1 MARECKLMDAIFE
14 MTIAPY
20 NRCFPTNPWSPD
32 CYLNSPDELHFQ
44 KGSGLQGSGEDDHPI
59 HDAAYRQA
67 EKVKFMAIQKLA
79 HGACCTCPRLIDGPH
94 GTPAAT
100 TAPSVRAPTH
110 LPTHH

>member
-1 MARECKLMDAIFE
+1 MDAIFE

-32 CYLNSPDELHFQ
+32 CYLNSPDELFYKRGNFQ
-44 KGSGLQGSGEDDHPI
+44 RSGPGVDDHPI

-79 HGACCTCPRLIDGPH
+79 HGMLYFST
-94 GTPAAT
+94 
-100 TAPSVRAPTH
+100 
-110 LPTHH
+110 LPNV